1 MEGNIA
7 GVVQLFGN
15 RQAVVDGCDGVVD
28 YSGEKILLRMGKL
41 TVQLTGRDLRLKTLT
56 ATTAVVEGFLTG
68 VEYVG

>member
-41 TVQLTGRDLRLKTLT
+41 TVQLTGRDLRIKTLT
-56 ATTAVVEGFLTG
+56 ATTAVVEGFLAG